1 MKIAI
6 ASDHG
11 GYELKNYL
19 INWLQGKKIEIIDL
33 GNHVYDKKDD
43 YPDFVRVLAEAV
55 AAGKAEKGIAIC
67 GSGVGASIT
76 ANKVKGA
83 RASVCHD
90 TYSAHQGV
98 EHDKMNILCIGAR
111 IVGVELAKELVSAF
125 ISAEFI
131 NEDRFKR
138 RINKI
143 IQLEKE

>member
-1 MKIAI
+1 LKIAI